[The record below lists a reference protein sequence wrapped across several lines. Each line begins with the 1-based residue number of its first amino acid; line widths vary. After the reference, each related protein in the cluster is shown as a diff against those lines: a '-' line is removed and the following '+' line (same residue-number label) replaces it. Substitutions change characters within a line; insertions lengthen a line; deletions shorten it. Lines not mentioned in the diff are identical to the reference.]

1 MLDDTVYSN
10 YSREIH
16 EIFIKYADF
25 RYASVMFAPTDVP
38 NEHVRRDDRIREDNA
53 QKTYLENTRSKRDFG
68 EKLIAQLSVIVE
80 KILENTVIP
89 FSKTYRR
96 ESVDFR
102 RRRQWKQNQGTAIER
117 QIWPKTELNRY
128 KRISTVSLADVTIIF
143 LLIVNQ
149 KKNYISSIE
158 LDALTIGVS
167 FLTVNE
173 TGYRQT

>member
-1 MLDDTVYSN
+1 MDDTVYSN

-102 RRRQWKQNQGTAIER
+102 RRRQ
-117 QIWPKTELNRY
+117 
-128 KRISTVSLADVTIIF
+128 
-143 LLIVNQ
+143 
-149 KKNYISSIE
+149 
-158 LDALTIGVS
+158 
-167 FLTVNE
+167 
-173 TGYRQT
+173 